1 MSILRPFNALRPT
14 PEHVTEVAAVPYDVV
29 DRKEAFD
36 LAHDKPLSFLHIS
49 RAEIDLPLDVDPY
62 DPQVYAQAAKNLA
75 KLTEQGVL
83 IADSEPAVYVYQLQM
98 GEHVQTGIAATFSVD
113 EYDNGQIK
121 KHEKTRKAKEDDR
134 TNHII
139 TTRAQTGPV
148 FLTYRAVPEIDAIVD
163 TITKTEPLYNFTA
176 EDGIRHTAWR
186 VTDCAD
192 LVKAF
197 AEKVPVQYIA
207 DGHHRAA
214 SASRTRAKL
223 RSEAKEWTGKES
235 ANYFLA
241 VTFPDNQLKIMAY
254 NRVVADLQGRTAE
267 EMLKA
272 VKGVVPVR
280 ENAPAEPAQD
290 GHVSMYLGGKWYDLD
305 LNELKA
311 KAGSPADKLDAA
323 VLQENILSPLLGIGD
338 PRTDER
344 IDFVGGIRGTDE
356 LVKRVDSGKMA
367 IAFSMRPVSLAEL
380 MDIADAGQIMP
391 PKSTWFEPKLRDSI
405 VNHDLR

>member
-1 MSILRPFNALRPT
+1 MSILRPFRALRPT
-14 PEHVTEVAAVPYDVV
+14 PERVAEVAAVPYDVV
-29 DRKEAFD
+29 DRKEAFE
-36 LAHDKPLSFLHIS
+36 LAHGKPLSFLHVS
-49 RAEIDLPLDVDPY
+49 RAEIDLPSDVDPY
-62 DPQVYAQAAKNLA
+62 DQQVYAQAAKNLA
-75 KLTEQGVL
+75 HLISQGVL

-98 GEHVQTGIAATFSVD
+98 GEHIQTGIAATFSVD
-113 EYDNGQIK
+113 EYDSGQIK

-139 TTRAQTGPV
+139 TTKAQTGPV
-148 FLTYRAVPEIDAIVD
+148 FLTYRAVPEIDSLV
-163 TITKTEPLYNFTA
+163 TKITQTEPLYNFTA
-176 EDGIRHTAWR
+176 EDGIRHTAWK
-186 VTDCAD
+186 VTDCEA

-223 RSEAKEWTGKES
+223 RDEASEWTGNES

-241 VTFPDNQLKIMAY
+241 VTFPDNQLKILAY
-254 NRVVADLQGRTAE
+254 NRVVADLQGRSAA
-267 EMLKA
+267 EMLAAIKT
-272 VKGVVPVR
+272 VVPIR
-280 ENAPAEPAQD
+280 DNAPAEPSQD
-290 GHVSMYLGGKWYDLD
+290 GHVSMYLDHQWYDLD
-305 LNELKA
+305 LHELKN
-311 KAGSPADKLDAA
+311 KAATPADKLDAA
-323 VLQENILSPLLGIGD
+323 VLQENVLAPLLGIGD

-344 IDFVGGIRGTDE
+344 IDFVGGIRGTGE

-367 IAFSMRPVSLAEL
+367 IAFSMRPVSLGEL